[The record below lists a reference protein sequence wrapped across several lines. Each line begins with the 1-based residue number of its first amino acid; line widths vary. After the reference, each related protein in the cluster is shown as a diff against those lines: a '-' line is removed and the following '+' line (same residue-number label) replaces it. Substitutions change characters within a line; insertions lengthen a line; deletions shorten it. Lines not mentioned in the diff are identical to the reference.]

1 MRRNPSQL
9 RYSEDK
15 LSDSSAGYQQNQNQN
30 RNQVYPS
37 VLESQHSTYSAPSN
51 GGMSYAALSST
62 NRDDLEVVQSPFQ
75 AGNQPPNYNS
85 HNPVYS
91 SVIDDSTPHHAFFD
105 LNAWDCLMQNFQP
118 IGSNSGSASTPSA
131 GVQVQHGGAGPGAVP
146 SAIQGAVPGTLP
158 GPSYGPI

>member
-15 LSDSSAGYQQNQNQN
+15 MNEPGNELQTQQQHPPA
-30 RNQVYPS
+30 YPS
-37 VLESQHSTYSAPSN
+37 VLGGSQPSAYNAPTNAN

-62 NRDDLEVVQSPFQ
+62 NRDQLEVMQSPFQ
-75 AGNQPPNYNS
+75 PGTQYNS
-85 HNPVYS
+85 HQPVYS

-105 LNAWDCLMQNFQP
+105 LNAWDCLMQNFNP
-118 IGSNSGSASTPSA
+118 LGSTPSRA
-131 GVQVQHGGAGPGAVP
+131 TPSANVAAMPAGGAGAPAVP
-146 SAIQGAVPGTLP
+146 NPMQTRIPGTLP